1 MGTRGY
7 IGIKKDNVLKGMYN
21 HFDSYPT
28 GLGIS
33 VIEDINK
40 IKKENRIKV
49 LNETFDYIQLVND
62 DIEPTDQIIK
72 ECETAGV
79 VNLGV
84 SNQDLKDWY
93 CLLRETQMNFSIY
106 LNKKIPYMLDGN
118 DFLKDELFC
127 EWAYIIDLDE
137 NLLKV
142 YTDGDKI
149 IRAKFNLEELKTNDM
164 KKLEKEIYGEE

>member
-1 MGTRGY
+1 M
-7 IGIKKDNVLKGMYN
+7 
-21 HFDSYPT
+21 
-28 GLGIS
+28 
-33 VIEDINK
+33 
-40 IKKENRIKV
+40 
-49 LNETFDYIQLVND
+49 
-62 DIEPTDQIIK
+62 
-72 ECETAGV
+72 AGV

-142 YTDGDKI
+142 YTDGDRI

-164 KKLEKEIYGEE
+164 KKLEKRVYND